1 MSDYIASALS
11 RNAHFR
17 IFAVDATQTVS
28 EAQRRHDTW
37 SAASAAL
44 GRTLIATALLAAS
57 GLKNTN
63 DLLTV
68 RIKGDGPVGSIV
80 TDGTQLGT
88 VRGYVQEPHVNLP
101 SISSVKSMW
110 QKQSANT
117 ACLR

>member
-57 GLKNTN
+57 GSVSYTH
-63 DLLTV
+63 LT
-68 RIKGDGPVGSIV
+68 
-80 TDGTQLGT
+80 
-88 VRGYVQEPHVNLP
+88 LP
-101 SISSVKSMW
+101 TKAKV
-110 QKQSANT
+110 
-117 ACLR
+117 